1 MEGSAEKLNMLA
13 TEEHTQYSLAP
24 SHLAILSCIWGDSK
38 YWQYEKKTQRDFHYF
53 LLVQK
58 VWEET
63 VECVVNSVKG
73 WILQDLSNSQKLARD
88 SQMRWC

>member
-38 YWQYEKKTQRDFHYF
+38 YWQYEKKHKETSIIFYLYKKYGKKQ
-53 LLVQK
+53 LN
-58 VWEET
+58 VW
-63 VECVVNSVKG
+63 
-73 WILQDLSNSQKLARD
+73 
-88 SQMRWC
+88 